1 MVLAGALTACGSASV
16 ADEATLVADLC
27 DAIAA
32 EDAATAGEVFE
43 GRVHRPLHD
52 LADEAQ
58 AADRSVATRLLEAKF
73 AVETVVRGDVDA
85 PAPLVRQRLEDLA
98 TEVRTTLEALD
109 RPAPSC

>member
-1 MVLAGALTACGSASV
+1 MLLAGGLAACGPSAG
-16 ADEATLVADLC
+16 ADATGLVPDLC
-27 DAIAA
+27 DAITAD
-32 EDAATAGEVFE
+32 DAATAIEVFE

-52 LADEAQ
+52 LADEVQ
-58 AADRSVATRLLEAKF
+58 AADRTTATRLLEAKF

-98 TEVRTTLEALD
+98 TQVRASLEALD